1 LSSLQGRLKL
11 PKSLLSTDDTLWTP
25 PKMQSIDSLPLESLL
40 FSSKQSASWSLSA
53 FLQLA
58 LMPPMYQEM
67 SSLSKDP
74 PILGDQR
81 KSALSV
87 TASIWSPQGI
97 PWPKEQSKSPLP
109 VQQEALNQDDFFRPP
124 IASSPQGILLEVA
137 ILLPTF
143 SDQYNPLLDAKES
156 SVTQSDSALTQS
168 PQRIL
173 KSPKQGN
180 LSIATSTPS
189 EILKRRNKLPV
200 AISTSP
206 SLHNDPLMRQ
216 DKSPSNAF
224 DSEIEKDKEP
234 SCLGNDNNNSIFE
247 VCAIKRQLFTINESY
262 SGPPK
267 PEEHSAKRIA
277 KRAAKQATSFVTAV
291 ETVID
296 ADADAEE
303 NQSDQKELHA
313 VEDDPIIEDTH
324 NILDHLFKDSD
335 DDDNYETIVDKYNV
349 LKYLFNEGRDGTS
362 IDGVEF
368 GETIVRKVSM
378 GRSTKT
384 GRMINEEVTF
394 KSSSFIAATASHES
408 PTADRAFVK
417 TASSDDSTTDR
428 AVRTTTK
435 TYNGDVAINLLC
447 PDPYPYQK
455 GLLPGSTKFQIRH
468 ETIKQRELR
477 QRFEHSSHCQ
487 DLMNGRFII
496 DFIQTDNESNG
507 KLQLRIWKEY

>member
-1 LSSLQGRLKL
+1 MKL
-11 PKSLLSTDDTLWTP
+11 PKSLLSTDDMLWTP
-25 PKMQSIDSLPLESLL
+25 PKMQRVGSLPLESLL
-40 FSSKQSASWSLSA
+40 FSSKQSSSWSLSA

-97 PWPKEQSKSPLP
+97 PWPKEQRKSPLS

-137 ILLPTF
+137 MLLPTF
-143 SDQYNPLLDAKES
+143 SDQYNPLLDAKGS
-156 SVTQSDSALTQS
+156 SVTQSDSSIAES

-206 SLHNDPLMRQ
+206 SLHDDLLVRQ

-224 DSEIEKDKEP
+224 DSEIKKDKEP
-234 SCLGNDNNNSIFE
+234 CLGNDNNNSIFE
-247 VCAIKRQLFTINESY
+247 VCAIKRQLFTIKETH

-267 PEEHSAKRIA
+267 PEEHSVKRIA
-277 KRAAKQATSFVTAV
+277 KRAAEQPTSFATAAVTV
-291 ETVID
+291 
-296 ADADAEE
+296 EE
-303 NQSDQKELHA
+303 NRSDQTELHA
-313 VEDDPIIEDTH
+313 VEDAFVIEDTH

-349 LKYLFNEGRDGTS
+349 LKYLFNEGRDGIS
-362 IDGVEF
+362 LDGVEF
-368 GETIVRKVSM
+368 DETTVRNVSM
-378 GRSTKT
+378 SRSKKT
-384 GRMINEEVTF
+384 GRMINAKVTF
-394 KSSSFIAATASHES
+394 KSSSFIAATARNEG
-408 PTADRAFVK
+408 PTADRAFVT
-417 TASSDDSTTDR
+417 TANSDGSTTDR
-428 AVRTTTK
+428 AARTTTK
-435 TYNGDVAINLLC
+435 SYNGDVAINLLC

-507 KLQLRIWKEY
+507 KLQWRIWKE